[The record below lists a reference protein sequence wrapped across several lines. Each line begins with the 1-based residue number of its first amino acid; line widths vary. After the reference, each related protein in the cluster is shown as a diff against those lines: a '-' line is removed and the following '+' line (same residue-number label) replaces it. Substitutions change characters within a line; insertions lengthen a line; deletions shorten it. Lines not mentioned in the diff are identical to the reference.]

1 MANYYWII
9 EKDFILANGYTSTG
23 IEGPS
28 NAPVPT
34 KFNNGAEFRMLDDD
48 ENIYYTGKIFGDYD
62 GFEPLD
68 DFGMPYA
75 GCVDIQYKEDG
86 KWTSL

>member
-9 EKDFILANGYTSTG
+9 DKDVIGSDSVGT
-23 IEGPS
+23 EGPS
-28 NAPVPT
+28 SATPYGLIHNV
-34 KFNNGAEFRMLDDD
+34 GEFRMLDDD
-48 ENIYYTGKIFGDYD
+48 ENIYYYGRIFGDYD

-68 DFGMPYA
+68 DFGMPHS

-86 KWTSL
+86 KWNSL

>member
-9 EKDFILANGYTSTG
+9 DKDVIDDVAGG
-23 IEGPS
+23 IQGPYKATPQVT
-28 NAPVPT
+28 NEA
-34 KFNNGAEFRMLDDD
+34 KFRLLDDD
-48 ENIYYTGKIFGDYD
+48 ENIYYYGRIFGDYE

-68 DFGMPYA
+68 DFGMPNA

-86 KWTSL
+86 NWTSL